1 MTALYLDSMERNCIL
16 NWNRPNNKMYREN
29 IMSDEQYND
38 LINKTGSYY

>member
-1 MTALYLDSMERNCIL
+1 MTALYLDSMERNCTL

-38 LINKTGSYY
+38 LINKTGRYY